1 VAEKAFQHVPETTL
15 NTFYIIGTGPGDP
28 ELITV
33 KGLRAM
39 ERCATLVA
47 PKAKVNGDST
57 ALGIV
62 KGLMDLSD
70 KKVVEVCFPM
80 HKVNNGKSSQ
90 EVEAAWQEAAR
101 LILAHLKE
109 GDVAFPTLGDPAV
122 YSTGFYVYAT
132 LKEMAPDME
141 IKIIPGITAMSC
153 CAAMGNQP
161 LCLGGEVLSVVPA
174 TFDDDRLRQILT
186 TCDSVVLMKVHTVLP
201 RLLGLLDE
209 LGLLDKAV
217 CYEQCG
223 MAEQKVHSDLRQL
236 VGRQLHYFS
245 TIIIRK

>member
-1 VAEKAFQHVPETTL
+1 M

-33 KGLRAM
+33 KALRTM
-39 ERCATLVA
+39 EKCATLVA

-62 KGLMDLSD
+62 KGLMNLES
-70 KKVVEVCFPM
+70 KRVLEVCFPM
-80 HKVNNGKSSQ
+80 HKVLNGKSTQ

-101 LILAHLKE
+101 LILHHLKD

-132 LKEMAPDME
+132 LKEMAPEME

-153 CAAMGNQP
+153 CSATGNQP

-174 TFDDDRLRQILT
+174 TFDDMRLRQIIT
-186 TCDSVVLMKVHTVLP
+186 SCDSVVLMKVHNVVP
-201 RLLGLLDE
+201 RLITLLDE
-209 LGLLDKAV
+209 LNLIDKAV

-223 MAEQKVHSDLRQL
+223 MVGEKVHPDLRQL
-236 VGRQLHYFS
+236 VGRNLHYFS

>member
-1 VAEKAFQHVPETTL
+1 M

-33 KGLRAM
+33 KGMRTM
-39 ERCATLVA
+39 ESCATLVA

-62 KGLMDLSD
+62 KGLVDLD
-70 KKVVEVCFPM
+70 NKKVVEVCFPM
-80 HKVNNGKSSQ
+80 HKVQNGKSTQ

-101 LILAHLKE
+101 LILEHLE
-109 GDVAFPTLGDPAV
+109 DGDVAFPTLGDPAV

-153 CAAMGNQP
+153 CSATGNQP
-161 LCLGGEVLSVVPA
+161 LCLGGEILTVVPA
-174 TFDDDRLRQILT
+174 TFDDERLRQIMT
-186 TCDSVVLMKVHTVLP
+186 SCDSVVLMKVHNVLP
-201 RLLGLLDE
+201 RLISLLDE
-209 LGLLDKAV
+209 LDLTAKAV

-223 MAEQKVHSDLRQL
+223 MADQKVHSDLRQIA
-236 VGRQLHYFS
+236 GHDLHYFS

>member
-1 VAEKAFQHVPETTL
+1 M

-33 KGLRAM
+33 KGLRTM
-39 ERCATLVA
+39 KNCATLVA

-62 KGLMDLSD
+62 KGLMDVDD

-80 HKVNNGKSSQ
+80 HKVQNGKSTQ
-90 EVEAAWQEAAR
+90 EVEAAWQKAAK
-101 LILAHLKE
+101 LILDHLKD

-132 LKEMAPDME
+132 LKEMAPEME
-141 IKIIPGITAMSC
+141 IKVIPGITAMSC
-153 CAAMGNQP
+153 CSATGNQP
-161 LCLGGEVLSVVPA
+161 LCLGGEILTVVPA
-174 TFDDDRLRQILT
+174 TFDDQRLRQVLT
-186 TCDSVVLMKVHTVLP
+186 SCDSAVLMKVHNVMP
-201 RLLGLLDE
+201 RLVDLLGELD
-209 LGLLDKAV
+209 LIDQAV

-223 MAEQKVHSDLRQL
+223 MAGQKVHSDLRQAADL
-236 VGRQLHYFS
+236 DLHYFS

>member
-1 VAEKAFQHVPETTL
+1 L

-33 KGLRAM
+33 KGWRTM

-47 PKAKVNGDST
+47 PKAKVDGDST
-57 ALGIV
+57 ALTIV
-62 KGLMDLSD
+62 KGLMDLTD
-70 KKVVEVCFPM
+70 KQVVEVCFPM
-80 HKVNNGKSSQ
+80 HKVNNGRSSQ

-101 LILAHLKE
+101 IILDHLKQ

-141 IKIIPGITAMSC
+141 IRIIPGITAMSC
-153 CAAMGNQP
+153 CSAMGKQP
-161 LCLGGEVLSVVPA
+161 LCLGGEVLTVVPA
-174 TFDDDRLRQILT
+174 TFDDDRLRAILT
-186 TCDSVVLMKVHTVLP
+186 TCDSVVLMKIHNVMD
-201 RLLGLLDE
+201 RLLALLDE
-209 LGLLDKAV
+209 LDLTKQAV

-223 MAEQKVHSDLRQL
+223 MAGEKVHSNLRQL
-236 VGRQLHYFS
+236 KDRELHYFS

>member
-1 VAEKAFQHVPETTL
+1 L

-33 KGLRAM
+33 KALRTM
-39 ERCATLVA
+39 EKCVTLVA

-62 KGLMDLSD
+62 KGLMNLDS
-70 KKVVEVCFPM
+70 KKVLEVCFPM
-80 HKVNNGKSSQ
+80 HKVQNGKSTQ
-90 EVEAAWQEAAR
+90 EVETAWQEAAH
-101 LILAHLKE
+101 LILDHLKD

-153 CAAMGNQP
+153 CSATGNQP
-161 LCLGGEVLSVVPA
+161 LCLGGEILTVVPA
-174 TFDDDRLRQILT
+174 TFDDQRLRQIIT
-186 TCDSVVLMKVHTVLP
+186 SCDSVVLMKVHNVIP
-201 RLLGLLDE
+201 RLLALLDE
-209 LGLLDKAV
+209 LNLTDKAV

-223 MAEQKVHSDLRQL
+223 MAGQQVHDDLRTVANQD
-236 VGRQLHYFS
+236 LHYFS

>member
-1 VAEKAFQHVPETTL
+1 M

-28 ELITV
+28 ELMTV
-33 KGLRAM
+33 KALRTM
-39 ERCATLVA
+39 ENCATLVA

-62 KGLMDLSD
+62 RGLMNLDN

-80 HKVNNGKSSQ
+80 HKVQNGKSTQ
-90 EVEAAWQEAAR
+90 EVENAWKEAAQ
-101 LILAHLKE
+101 LILANLKD

-132 LKEMAPDME
+132 LKEMAPEME

-153 CAAMGNQP
+153 CSATGNQP
-161 LCLGGEVLSVVPA
+161 LCLGGEILTVVPA
-174 TFDDDRLRQILT
+174 TFDDQRLRQIIT
-186 TCDSVVLMKVHTVLP
+186 SCDSVVLMKVHNVMP
-201 RLLGLLDE
+201 RLITLLDE
-209 LGLLDKAV
+209 LGLIDKAV

-223 MAEQKVHSDLRQL
+223 MAGQQIHSVLRQIA
-236 VGRQLHYFS
+236 GHDLHYFS

>member
-1 VAEKAFQHVPETTL
+1 M

-33 KGLRAM
+33 KGLRTM
-39 ERCATLVA
+39 ENCATLVA

-62 KGLMDLSD
+62 KGLMDLD
-70 KKVVEVCFPM
+70 NKKVIEVCFPM
-80 HKVNNGKSSQ
+80 HKVENGKGTQ
-90 EVEAAWQEAAR
+90 EVEAAWREAAQ
-101 LILAHLKE
+101 LILDHLKD

-153 CAAMGNQP
+153 CSAIGNQP
-161 LCLGGEVLSVVPA
+161 LCLGGEILTVVPA
-174 TFDDDRLRQILT
+174 TFDDQRLGQILT
-186 TCDSVVLMKVHTVLP
+186 SCDSVVLMKVHNVMD
-201 RLLGLLDE
+201 RLVALLDE
-209 LGLLDKAV
+209 LDLLDRAV

-223 MAEQKVHSDLRQL
+223 MAGQKVHTNLRAAANSD
-236 VGRQLHYFS
+236 LHYFS

>member
-1 VAEKAFQHVPETTL
+1 M

-33 KGLRAM
+33 KGLRTM
-39 ERCATLVA
+39 ENCATLVA

-62 KGLMDLSD
+62 KGLLNLDN

-80 HKVNNGKSSQ
+80 HKVQNGKSTQ
-90 EVEAAWQEAAR
+90 QVEAAWQEAAR
-101 LILAHLKE
+101 LILEHLKD

-153 CAAMGNQP
+153 CSATGNQP
-161 LCLGGEVLSVVPA
+161 LCLGGEILTVVPA
-174 TFDDDRLRQILT
+174 TFDDERLRQIMT
-186 TCDSVVLMKVHTVLP
+186 SCDSVVLMKVHNVLP
-201 RLLGLLDE
+201 RLIGLLDE
-209 LGLLDKAV
+209 LNLTEKAV

-223 MAEQKVHSDLRQL
+223 MAGQKVHSDLRQI
-236 VGRQLHYFS
+236 VGRDLHYFS

>member
-1 VAEKAFQHVPETTL
+1 M

-28 ELITV
+28 ELMTV
-33 KGLRAM
+33 KALRTM
-39 ERCATLVA
+39 EKCATLVA

-62 KGLMDLSD
+62 KGLLNLDN

-80 HKVNNGKSSQ
+80 HKVQNGKSSH

-101 LILAHLKE
+101 LILHHLKD

-132 LKEMAPDME
+132 LREMAPEME

-153 CAAMGNQP
+153 CSATGHQP
-161 LCLGGEVLSVVPA
+161 LCLGSEVLAVVPA
-174 TFDDDRLRQILT
+174 TFDDDRLREILAN
-186 TCDSVVLMKVHTVLP
+186 CDSVVLMKVHNVMP
-201 RLLGLLDE
+201 RLVALLTE
-209 LGLLDKAV
+209 LHLIDKAV

-223 MAEQKVHSDLRQL
+223 MAGEKVHSDLRQL
-236 VGRQLHYFS
+236 VGRELHYFS